1 MVTEIVQPQISPPI
15 PVTGD
20 HSGHSEPEATPTDPP
35 RRYYVATRQYSR
47 IITICISF
55 NFV

>member
-20 HSGHSEPEATPTDPP
+20 QQRSQRSQRTSKWIRTDL
-35 RRYYVATRQYSR
+35 RMDFDELNVLFTD
-47 IITICISF
+47 F
-55 NFV
+55 